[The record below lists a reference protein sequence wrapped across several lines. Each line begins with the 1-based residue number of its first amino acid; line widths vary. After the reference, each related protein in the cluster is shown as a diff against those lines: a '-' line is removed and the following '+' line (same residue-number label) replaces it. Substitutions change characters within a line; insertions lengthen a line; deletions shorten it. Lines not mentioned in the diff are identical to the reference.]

1 MAHLATHSPTGD
13 TFTDWIE
20 ARGSKLVD
28 VSIGGTVSDST
39 ITIQRSY
46 DGTTALDVEAHTAAA
61 ERVLQSGAFKYFRVG
76 CKAGEYGSDAPVLR
90 IEAGNA
96 Y

>member
-1 MAHLATHSPTGD
+1 MAHLAIAAIVAQNTY
-13 TFTDWIE
+13 TDWIE

-28 VSIGGTVSDST
+28 VSISGGTTST
-39 ITIQRSY
+39 VTIQRSY
-46 DGTTALDVEAHTAAA
+46 DGSTALDVEEHTTDA

-76 CKAGEYGSDAPVLR
+76 VKTGDYVDGATLR